1 MLFDKN
7 RDSGTC
13 VLTIR
18 LALAAAALCLLAA
31 LAATSPAFFVS
42 AQSPDTAA
50 DWEKAAGGKM
60 AFDATSV
67 KQSVEAPFTHPLQ
80 ESNVSL
86 NPQGDNASVGDTFM
100 ARGWRLFEYIRFAY
114 KLTPDQTHEV
124 QRQLPNWASTH
135 DFDIDARAQGNSTR
149 DQMRLMMQSL
159 LADRFKMVIHME
171 TRQSARYALVLDKP
185 GKTGPQLK
193 PHSDGTPCPS
203 AASSAANSLARP
215 CPQFTTTRST
225 DREVHLIG
233 YNVTMQQVASYL
245 YAMPGPH
252 VPILD
257 RTQLAG
263 AFDFKLDYTP
273 ESFAGAPLNADST
286 SDGPT
291 PREALQDELGLK
303 LEQTAIPVDT
313 LVIDHIEEPTPN

>member
-1 MLFDKN
+1 MPHWIKSSL
-7 RDSGTC
+7 RT
-13 VLTIR
+13 
-18 LALAAAALCLLAA
+18 AAALVLTLVVAISCFCSLLR
-31 LAATSPAFFVS
+31 
-42 AQSPDTAA
+42 AQSTDA

-60 AFDATSV
+60 SFDVASV

-86 NPQGDNASVGDTFM
+86 NPQGDSAPIGGTFM
-100 ARGWRLFEYIRFAY
+100 ARGWRLFEYIAFAY
-114 KLTPDQTHEV
+114 KLTPDQTYEV
-124 QRQLPNWASTH
+124 QRQLPKWASTH

-159 LADRFKMVIHME
+159 LADRFKMVVHME
-171 TRQSARYALVLDKP
+171 TRQSARYALVLDKA

-203 AASSAANSLARP
+203 AASSATNSPARP
-215 CPQFTTTRST
+215 CPKFTTTRST
-225 DREVHLIG
+225 DREVHVIG
-233 YNVTMQQVASYL
+233 YNVTMQQVASYI

-252 VPILD
+252 VPIVD
-257 RTQLAG
+257 KTQLAG
-263 AFDFKLDYTP
+263 AFDFNLDYTP

-291 PREALQDELGLK
+291 LREALQDELGLK
-303 LEQTAIPVDT
+303 VEQTTIPVDA